1 MEIEVE
7 KKNTWQHLPKGLM
20 TVIPILVNEL
30 PRKMLKYK
38 VTLFLPIEQSKQ
50 KVVSRKLPYGL

>member
-1 MEIEVE
+1 
-7 KKNTWQHLPKGLM
+7 M

-38 VTLFLPIEQSKQ
+38 VIIFIPIEQSKE
-50 KVVSRKLPYGL
+50 KVCFLGSPHVVVVQ